1 MNMKPIVRIATPLA
15 VMLACIALA
24 AAAQRHETRPVSGF
38 HAVALSA
45 PIDVEL
51 VQGDTESLALDGD
64 DAAISDIE
72 TYVEDGTLKIRKK
85 SHFDWPGRTKVVA
98 HVAFRNVDALATKGS
113 GDIKAA
119 ALKSPGL
126 KVSIAGSG
134 DVRIDALAATQLE
147 VSIAGS
153 GDMFVG
159 GKVDEVHTS
168 IAGSGD
174 MKAGNLE
181 TRVAKISIAGSGDAM
196 LWAHE
201 AISVSIVG
209 SGDVRYYGDPKVS
222 TSVLGSGSVKRIGA
236 SPS

>member
-1 MNMKPIVRIATPLA
+1 MRPIARIAAPVA
-15 VMLACIALA
+15 VMLACIAGA
-24 AAAQRHETRPVSGF
+24 AAAQRHETRAVSGF

-51 VQGDTESLALDGD
+51 VQGDTESLVLEGD

-72 TYVEDGTLKIRKK
+72 TYVEDGTLKIHKK
-85 SHFDWPGRTKVVA
+85 SHFDWPNRTKVLA
-98 HVAFRNVDALATKGS
+98 HVTAKNIDGLATKGS

-119 ALKSPGL
+119 ALKCPGL

-153 GDMFVG
+153 GDMMVG

-174 MKAGNLE
+174 MKAGKLE

-196 LWAHE
+196 LWARE
-201 AISVSIVG
+201 TISVNIVG
-209 SGDVRYYGDPKVS
+209 SGDVRYYGDPRVS